1 MKGKEKSSWDI
12 ITDLN
17 KLYKV
22 DRILL
27 KEAYDAYPKKEQLEK
42 SNEYNLIEKFYRY
55 TFDNLD
61 EIEKKYLAA
70 NDLSENETSTYL
82 INKNSTSKFV
92 RDENDHYKKIFKKHA
107 QNINADEL
115 GINALKMHKFMKEVF
130 STQYTQIMLDGAKYF
145 QESRE
150 EEIKDIIRS
159 YYISIK
165 EANV

>member
-1 MKGKEKSSWDI
+1 MKNLQQEYGKVKGKEKSSWDI

-27 KEAYDAYPKKEQLEK
+27 KEAYDAYPKRDQLEK

-61 EIEKKYLAA
+61 EIEKKYLSA

-92 RDENDHYKKIFKKHA
+92 RDENDHYKAIFKKHA
-107 QNINADEL
+107 EKINAD
-115 GINALKMHKFMKEVF
+115 
-130 STQYTQIMLDGAKYF
+130 
-145 QESRE
+145 
-150 EEIKDIIRS
+150 
-159 YYISIK
+159 
-165 EANV
+165 